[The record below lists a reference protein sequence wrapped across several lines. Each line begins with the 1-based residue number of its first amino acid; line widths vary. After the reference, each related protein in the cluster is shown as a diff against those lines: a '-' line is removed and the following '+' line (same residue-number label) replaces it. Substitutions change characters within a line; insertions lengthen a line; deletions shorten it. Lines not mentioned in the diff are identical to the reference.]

1 MSSRLFRFPFRRG
14 RRALAVGLVVLGA
27 ITHASPPAWAWG
39 RAGHR
44 AASKM
49 AEARLTPAARA
60 LVREL
65 LEPGES
71 LADASTWADEI
82 RRDNPETGPWH
93 YVNTPIDETDHF
105 QMKYCPP
112 EGCVVAAISEQR
124 KKLADRS
131 LPRAERQKALR
142 FVVHFIEDLH
152 QPVHVGDRKDRG
164 GNDLQLQ
171 YFDDGTNLHRLWDSG
186 ILGKLN
192 EDEDALRAE
201 IERLATPEK
210 SREWAQGWAPDW
222 AEESFQFAKLAYQP
236 PGQASPLKKG
246 DKLAEEYR
254 QFADPIVKLRLAQA
268 AIRVSGVLNG
278 ALKDD
283 SR

>member
-1 MSSRLFRFPFRRG
+1 MSRRPFRFHFDG
-14 RRALAVGLVVLGA
+14 RRQALAVGLAVLCA
-27 ITHASPPAWAWG
+27 FAQSAPPAWAWG

-44 AASKM
+44 AASKL
-49 AEARLTPAARA
+49 AEARLTETARA
-60 LVREL
+60 QVRDL

-71 LADASTWADEI
+71 LADASTWADEM

-105 QMKYCPP
+105 DVKYCPP
-112 EGCVVAAISEQR
+112 EGCVVWAIAEQR

-142 FVVHFIEDLH
+142 FVVHFVEDLH

-164 GNDLQLQ
+164 GNNLQVQ
-171 YFDDGTNLHRLWDSG
+171 FFGEGSNLHRVWDSG
-186 ILGKLN
+186 VLGRVSQ
-192 EDEDALRAE
+192 DEDALRAE

-210 SREWAQGWAPDW
+210 TRQWAQGAATAWAD
-222 AEESFQFAKLAYQP
+222 ESFQYAKLAYKP
-236 PGQASPLKKG
+236 PGRMAPLKSG
-246 DKLAEEYR
+246 AKLDDDYQR
-254 QFADPIVKLRLAQA
+254 FAAPIAKLRLAQA
-268 AIRVSGVLNG
+268 AIRVSYVLNET
-278 ALKDD
+278 LKDD